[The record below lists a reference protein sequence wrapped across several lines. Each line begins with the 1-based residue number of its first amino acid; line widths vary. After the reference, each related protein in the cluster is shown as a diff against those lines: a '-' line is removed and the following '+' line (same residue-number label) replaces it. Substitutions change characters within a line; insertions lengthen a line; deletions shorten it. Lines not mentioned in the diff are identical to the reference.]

1 MANNVI
7 AVYPGTFDPMT
18 LGHGD
23 VVQRATQLFGRVIVA
38 VAAGHHK
45 KTMFSLEERME
56 ARASLALLPK
66 NSSPT
71 RIRNRCSVTGRS
83 RGNIRK
89 FGVCRHMLRLLA
101 HSGHLPGCTKS
112 SW

>member
-1 MANNVI
+1 MAKKSKVARN
-7 AVYPGTFDPMT
+7 A
-18 LGHGD
+18 
-23 VVQRATQLFGRVIVA
+23 QRKQMCDK
-38 VAAGHHK
+38 HK
-45 KTMFSLEERME
+45 AQREALRARSKDLSLALEERME
-56 ARASLALLPK
+56 ARAALHLLPA

-89 FGVCRHMLRLLA
+89 FGICRHLLRSLA
-101 HSGHLPGCTKS
+101 HAGHLPGCTKS

>member
-1 MANNVI
+1 MAKKSKVARN
-7 AVYPGTFDPMT
+7 A
-18 LGHGD
+18 
-23 VVQRATQLFGRVIVA
+23 QRKQICDKYKPQREALRA
-38 VAAGHHK
+38 RSKDLAL
-45 KTMFSLEERME
+45 SLEERME
-56 ARASLALLPK
+56 ARAALALLPA

-89 FGVCRHMLRLLA
+89 FGICRNLLRRLA
-101 HSGHLPGCTKS
+101 HAGNLPGCTKS

>member
-1 MANNVI
+1 MAKKSKVARN
-7 AVYPGTFDPMT
+7 A
-18 LGHGD
+18 
-23 VVQRATQLFGRVIVA
+23 QRKQICDKYKAQREALRGRSKDLA
-38 VAAGHHK
+38 L
-45 KTMFSLEERME
+45 SLEERME

>member
-1 MANNVI
+1 MAKKSKVARN
-7 AVYPGTFDPMT
+7 
-18 LGHGD
+18 
-23 VVQRATQLFGRVIVA
+23 VQRKQICDKFKPQREALRGRSKDLA
-38 VAAGHHK
+38 L
-45 KTMFSLEERME
+45 SLEERME
-56 ARASLALLPK
+56 ARAALALLPK